1 MTLRSR
7 LLLAIFLVNLVVL
20 GALSVLLYSRNQR
33 SLEEAAER
41 FAETRQE
48 FLKDFAGRY
57 RGDTLSVEAMLEFR
71 SFQRLF
77 RDVLLADFSGV
88 AASELVG
95 TSQTRHAYV
104 QINPLGAACR
114 DPRTFPKEEILAGIQ
129 KAMDTEQVVPSAGGF
144 CLPITRGD
152 GRLVGGGWFLPP
164 GAVTVE
170 RLPIDQLLIAIG
182 LGVLLMGG
190 VTFIGMDRWVLRP
203 LADLSRAA
211 GELERS
217 EPAQVQRRRHGPQE
231 FDRVF
236 AAFNHASRLIQEHRA
251 ELERAVEDATK
262 RAKRRER
269 ELILSQRLAA
279 LGTLAA
285 GIAHEINNP
294 LAGLLN
300 ASNRLRKSKDPERQ
314 LVYLELIEDGLERIR
329 QIVSRTLDFAPRST
343 QAIEFVLADSVRR
356 AEQLIGHRLRRA
368 GVRLLVAGE
377 QSSVRGDAHEMT
389 QVFLNLLINSLD
401 ALEEAKTP
409 DPEISVSIREIEEEG
424 EELIEALVRD
434 NGPGADEDTLS
445 HVFDPFYST
454 KGATAKSNS
463 LSSGLGMAI
472 SYTIIEQHGGR
483 MSVHSTVGEG
493 FEVRILLPAS
503 LLGEVAE

>member
-1 MTLRSR
+1 MTLRAR

-20 GALSVLLYSRNQR
+20 GALSALLYSQNQR
-33 SLEEAAER
+33 VLEDAAAR

-48 FLKDFAGRY
+48 VLKDFS
-57 RGDTLSVEAMLEFR
+57 GDFQGEDLSVEAMLEFQ
-71 SFQRLF
+71 SFQWLF
-77 RDVLLADFSGV
+77 RDVLLTGDPVVS
-88 AASELVG
+88 
-95 TSQTRHAYV
+95 V
-104 QINPLGAACR
+104 QINPLGAAHR
-114 DPRTFPKEEILAGIQ
+114 DLASFPKDEILSGIQ
-129 KAMDTEQVVPSAGGF
+129 QAMDEGRPVPSAGGF
-144 CLPITRGD
+144 CLPIRRGD
-152 GRLVGGGWFLPP
+152 GSLVGGGWFLEP
-164 GAVTVE
+164 GAVAVE
-170 RLPIDQLLIAIG
+170 RLPIKTLLIAIG

-190 VTFIGMDRWVLRP
+190 VTFIGMERWMLRP
-203 LADLSRAA
+203 LAELSQAA
-211 GELERS
+211 GELERG
-217 EPAQVQRRRHGPQE
+217 EHAQVQRRRHGPQE

-236 AAFNHASRLIQEHRA
+236 AAFNHASRLIHEHRQ
-251 ELERAVEDATK
+251 ELERAVDDATR

-300 ASNRLRKSKDPERQ
+300 ASSRLRKTSDPDRQ

-343 QAIEFVLADSVRR
+343 QAVEFVLADSVRR
-356 AEQLIGHRLRRA
+356 AEKLIGHRLRRSEVELSVE
-368 GVRLLVAGE
+368 GDHH
-377 QSSVRGDAHEMT
+377 SVRGDAHEMT

-409 DPEISVSIREIEEEG
+409 SPAITVSIRRVEEDG
-424 EELIEALVRD
+424 EALVETMVSD
-434 NGPGADEDTLS
+434 NGPGADPDTLS

-454 KGATAKSNS
+454 KGATAKSDT

-472 SYTIIEQHGGR
+472 SYTIVEQHGGR
-483 MSVHSTVGEG
+483 MSVHSEVGEG
-493 FEVRILLPAS
+493 FQVRILLPVPS
-503 LLGEVAE
+503 EDDE